1 MYVTA
6 NHTHPSWYNMGPLN
20 TYFVSRLSS
29 LYGLSPHETKLHRWF
44 EGWEKAMEEAA
55 RGSTRVTRHRGGG
68 VGRPLHLRR
77 GGVEVSKAGIVTAR
91 SERQRQSCSVNVS
104 SAPLREEMSS

>member
-1 MYVTA
+1 
-6 NHTHPSWYNMGPLN
+6 MGK
-20 TYFVSRLSS
+20 
-29 LYGLSPHETKLHRWF
+29 GD
-44 EGWEKAMEEAA
+44 GG
-55 RGSTRVTRHRGGG
+55 GSTRKHAVVTRHRGGG

-77 GGVEVSKAGIVTAR
+77 GGVEVSKAGIVSAR